1 LKEKALKL
9 VGSRHQAVG
18 AEFGDIR
25 FVEKLRMA
33 EDNRERRKK
42 SVERQSARFMSRRYI
57 EATRRLKRKVPPL
70 RFAPVGMTNI

>member
-18 AEFGDIR
+18 AEFGEIR

-42 SVERQSARFMSRRYI
+42 SVERQRIAPRYLLCRRPK
-57 EATRRLKRKVPPL
+57 AH
-70 RFAPVGMTNI
+70 